1 MQHTRKIFLALPRHP
16 DVHNATQNAL
26 SDTARRPEL
35 ENFVTTRD
43 ICQAEVVITDT
54 PTVNFDLTT
63 LPETVRYLQI
73 IDCGSGEPHTTDDA
87 LTIANASS
95 ILAESAA
102 DNAIQLWQEA
112 TSHSQPTGTVV
123 GIIGFGT
130 LGYEIGKQLSQLDT
144 QIWINDIRTPR
155 QQSFQQIGARRSSL
169 DMLLST
175 SHIIF
180 IAIHPGPTSNPLLT
194 HRELRLLTTNSTII
208 NLSGPQVIDK
218 TAIQTLNTTQ
228 ARAINYHESLGFPP
242 LTGEMSEGQR
252 GPAAM
257 PQSTRVSPVNGGNV
271 RRTKGAP
278 NPETQTITRYI
289 LANLTNYALNQQ
301 PRSIVE
307 QVTHPKAG
315 DPAFWASRMHPRQ
328 TPV

>member
-1 MQHTRKIFLALPRHP
+1 MQHTRKIFLALPRHEAIL
-16 DVHNATQNAL
+16 NAIQQAL
-26 SDTARRPEL
+26 ETAKSPEL
-35 ENFVTTRD
+35 ENFATTHD
-43 ICQAEVVITDT
+43 IYQAEVVITDT
-54 PTVNFDLTT
+54 PTIDSDLPK
-63 LPETVRYLQI
+63 LPETVRYLQL

-95 ILAESAA
+95 ILAENAA
-102 DNAIQLWQEA
+102 DNAIQLWQEVA
-112 TSHSQPTGTVV
+112 SHSQPTDTVA

-130 LGYEIGKQLSQLDT
+130 LGYEIGKRLSQLDT

-175 SHIIF
+175 SHAIF

-194 HRELRLLTTNSTII
+194 HRELRLLTTNTTII
-208 NLSGPQVIDK
+208 NLSGPQVIDQ

-228 ARAINYHESLGFPP
+228 ARAINYHEITPNHESLGFPP

-252 GPAAM
+252 GP
-257 PQSTRVSPVNGGNV
+257 
-271 RRTKGAP
+271 
-278 NPETQTITRYI
+278 ETQTITRYI
-289 LANLTNYALNQQ
+289 LDNLTNYALNQH

-307 QVTHPKAG
+307 HVTYPKAG